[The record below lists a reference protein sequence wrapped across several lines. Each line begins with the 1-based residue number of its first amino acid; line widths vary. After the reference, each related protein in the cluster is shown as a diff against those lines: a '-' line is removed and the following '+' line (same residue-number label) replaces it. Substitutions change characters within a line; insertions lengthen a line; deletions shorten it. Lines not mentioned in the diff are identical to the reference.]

1 MYVGNRFI
9 NTPVI
14 YEIKL
19 VKTDLPV
26 PSHLCSADFTLVTT
40 MAESELNAAP
50 AQPLRLPAF
59 TPMNPEAWFQRAE
72 TIFRNRNITTDR
84 KKADAVLEYL
94 PDDVWNIISP
104 WIGSL
109 TDTVDYKDLKKQL
122 LKIYSATPSERA
134 KQFFARLYTDIGDMR
149 PSHLLYEMRKLLTMP
164 QTESDA
170 QKPIDL
176 LREMVLTT
184 LPPAVRAAIPNAS
197 EMDEETFLKVADDL
211 MIAHTAA
218 KKVIAPAAPEL
229 PAAEE
234 EPPEPHAAPVK
245 NQTQRRPFRRRQQ
258 QYLCYYHWRYGNEAK
273 RCEGPCSKSQKNTQ

>member
-1 MYVGNRFI
+1 M
-9 NTPVI
+9 
-14 YEIKL
+14 
-19 VKTDLPV
+19 
-26 PSHLCSADFTLVTT
+26 ADTEV
-40 MAESELNAAP
+40 NATP

-59 TPMNPEAWFQRAE
+59 TPINPEAWFQRAE
-72 TIFRNRNITTDR
+72 TIFRNRNITTER
-84 KKADAVLEYL
+84 KKADTVLEYL
-94 PDDVWNIISP
+94 PDDVWNMISP

-109 TDTVDYKDLKKQL
+109 TDTVDYKDLKKKL
-122 LKIYSATPSERA
+122 LQVYSATPSERA
-134 KQFFARLYTDIGDMR
+134 KQFFAHLYTDISDMR

-164 QTESDA
+164 QTESEP

-218 KKVIAPAAPEL
+218 KRVIAPAAPEP

-234 EPPEPHAAPVK
+234 EPPEPHVAPVK
-245 NQTQRRPFRRRQQ
+245 NQKQRRPFRRHYHQPQR
-258 QYLCYYHWRYGNEAK
+258 YLCYFHWRFGDEAK
-273 RCEGPCSKSQKNTQ
+273 RCEGPCSRSQKNTL